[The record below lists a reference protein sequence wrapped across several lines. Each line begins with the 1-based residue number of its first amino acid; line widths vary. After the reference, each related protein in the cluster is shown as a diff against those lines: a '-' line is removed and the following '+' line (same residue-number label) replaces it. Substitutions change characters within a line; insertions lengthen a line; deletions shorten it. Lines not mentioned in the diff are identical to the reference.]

1 MIKVQASIS
10 GYGGQPATVFSAYDE
25 TSGIL
30 AVSVESSYRQDRVG
44 DCMVIANS
52 AGVPCDSHFHE
63 KDLPAAIDAYYA
75 MRNGVS
81 TDGLSTR
88 LSFGDRAVRT
98 NPDSAIEFDAM
109 NESGKKFRVNA
120 NITNAQLAVLA
131 TCLYAVRAGEIQDTV
146 VMTETMLDILRGN
159 SVLMTI

>member
-1 MIKVQASIS
+1 MIKIQASIS
-10 GYGGQPATVFSAYDE
+10 GYGGSAATVFSAYDE
-25 TSGIL
+25 TAGIL
-30 AVSVESSYRQDRVG
+30 AVSVESVYRQDRVS

-52 AGVPCDSHFHE
+52 SGVPCDSHFHE

-109 NESGKKFRVNA
+109 NESGKKFRVNSS
-120 NITNAQLAVLA
+120 ITNAQMAVLA